1 MDQARMNRGRAIH
14 CAFFFIFISLTYCT
28 HSLTLL
34 TFYHPHFHLS
44 FSSQSALAYSWIVLY
59 NEGDSPKLT
68 HLVSSFTGL
77 VQTLTERPRVL
88 LGSPSAIGFSAH
100 HAAEL
105 RNLVRVARK
114 ALVDFLLGVQAEI
127 SGCLAAAAGAAG
139 AVGGGAGAGGGSGSG
154 SESGSGSMVGSFGV
168 GDIDVE
174 DEDEDDE
181 V

>member
-1 MDQARMNRGRAIH
+1 M
-14 CAFFFIFISLTYCT
+14 
-28 HSLTLL
+28 
-34 TFYHPHFHLS
+34 
-44 FSSQSALAYSWIVLY
+44 LY

-88 LGSPSAIGFSAH
+88 LGSAIGFSAH

-127 SGCLAAAAGAAG
+127 SGCLAAAAGSGSGSGSGSGYG
-139 AVGGGAGAGGGSGSG
+139 AVGGGGGAGGGSGSG
-154 SESGSGSMVGSFGV
+154 SGSGSTMVGSFGV
-168 GDIDVE
+168 GDIDVD
-174 DEDEDDE
+174 DEDEEDE

>member
-1 MDQARMNRGRAIH
+1 MH
-14 CAFFFIFISLTYCT
+14 SFLFFI
-28 HSLTLL
+28 HSLTVLQPPP
-34 TFYHPHFHLS
+34 FRLS
-44 FSSQSALAYSWIVLY
+44 ISSQSALAYSWIVLY

-88 LGSPSAIGFSAH
+88 LGSAIGFSAH

-127 SGCLAAAAGAAG
+127 SGCLAAGSG
-139 AVGGGAGAGGGSGSG
+139 AVGGGSGSG
-154 SESGSGSMVGSFGV
+154 SGSASGSMVGSFGV

-174 DEDEDDE
+174 DEDEDEDE
-181 V
+181 DEEV